1 MYTSCTCFQFTV
13 PWLSFV
19 KSPAVW
25 AIVMMHMCAN
35 WTTYTFLTNMPT
47 YIKEVLKFDVKSVAT
62 VYNMLS
68 LVTVLLVPTMALLQ

>member
-1 MYTSCTCFQFTV
+1 MSSLCCNVDYMYMYMYARTRFQFTV

-62 VYNMLS
+62 VYDML
-68 LVTVLLVPTMALLQ
+68 